1 MNALTLI
8 CQTMNTIEELF
19 FIAILFIAVV
29 LIIFLALFVIDFKKE
44 ISNNPSIN
52 DKSISTRNVSNN
64 LSGFDGKS
72 FAQQA
77 RKPTL
82 ASAGKSFSQ
91 AGAGI
96 SSQTKPQTTASQ
108 PQQQNNLQTNNK

>member
-8 CQTMNTIEELF
+8 CQTIITIAELV
-19 FIAILFIAVV
+19 FIAILLIVVV
-29 LIIFLALFVIDFKKE
+29 LIIFLAIFVIDFKKE

-52 DKSISTRNVSNN
+52 DKSMSTRNVSNN

-72 FAQQA
+72 FAQA
-77 RKPTL
+77 LKPTL

-91 AGAGI
+91 TGAGAI
-96 SSQTKPQTTASQ
+96 SPPKPQTTASQ
-108 PQQQNNLQTNNK
+108 PQQQSNLQTNNK